1 MCRLAAYLGEPLYL
15 EELIAKPRHSLMR
28 QAQHAVEA
36 KVQINGDGFGIG
48 WYGEREEPGVY
59 REAMPAWSD
68 DNLLAL
74 SQTLRSRLFFAHVR
88 AATAGANSR
97 HNCHPFRH
105 GRHLF
110 MHNGQIGGYA
120 TLRRTLESWLPDDLY
135 AARRGATD
143 SELLFLLAVARQRES
158 HCVTDAMLSTLR
170 DVSALMRERGVAQ
183 PLRFAATWADGERL
197 LAFRFATDGKPPTLY
212 LRRCGHGTMIASEP
226 LCDGAASP
234 ADPAAGSE
242 PLGGGW
248 TLLPVGAMV
257 AADSLGVS
265 VVPTRLEH
273 WADGSGVSTPAP
285 ACALGADL
293 TAMRQPAG
301 LMA

>member
-28 QAQHAVEA
+28 QAQHAEEA

-48 WYGEREEPGVY
+48 WYGDREEPGVY
-59 REAMPAWSD
+59 REALPAWSD

-88 AATAGANSR
+88 AATSGANSR
-97 HNCHPFRH
+97 QNCHPFRH

-120 TLRRTLESWLPDDLY
+120 SLRRTLESWLPDDLY

-143 SELLFLLAVARQRES
+143 SELLFLLAVARERKGA
-158 HCVTDAMLSTLR
+158 CVADAVLSTLR
-170 DVSALMRERGVAQ
+170 DVSSLMRERGITQ

-197 LAFRFATDGKPPTLY
+197 LAFRFASDGKPPTLY
-212 LRRCGHGTMIASEP
+212 LRRCAQGTMIASEP
-226 LCDGAASP
+226 LCDGTADQTAARC
-234 ADPAAGSE
+234 ASE
-242 PLGGGW
+242 APESGW
-248 TLLPVGAMV
+248 ELLPIGALVV
-257 AADSLGVS
+257 ADGMGVS
-265 VVPTRLEH
+265 VVPTPLED
-273 WADGSGVSTPAP
+273 WAASA
-285 ACALGADL
+285 A
-293 TAMRQPAG
+293 REPAG
-301 LMA
+301 VVV

>member
-88 AATAGANSR
+88 AATTGANSR

-120 TLRRTLESWLPDDLY
+120 TLRRTLEGWLPDDLY
-135 AARRGATD
+135 AERRGATD
-143 SELLFLLAVARQRES
+143 SELLFLLAVAREREG
-158 HCVTDAMLSTLR
+158 HGVADAVLSTLR
-170 DVSALMRERGVAQ
+170 DVSRLMRERGVAQ

-197 LAFRFATDGKPPTLY
+197 LAFRFASDGKPPTLY
-212 LRRCGHGTMIASEP
+212 LRRCAQGTMIASEP
-226 LCDGAASP
+226 LCDGASSP
-234 ADPAAGSE
+234 SDRPAGSE
-242 PLGGGW
+242 TPEGGW
-248 TLLPVGAMV
+248 VLLPVGALV
-257 AADSLGVS
+257 VADSLGVS
-265 VVPTRLEH
+265 VVPTPLEH
-273 WADGSGVSTPAP
+273 WAEGSAAGASAAAGTAAP
-285 ACALGADL
+285 A
-293 TAMRQPAG
+293 RQPAT
-301 LMA
+301 LVA